1 MRIKFTIIPHS
12 TPVKP
17 YLWFG
22 SFVGLVVT
30 NQIYLIE
37 ANPVSPSAGA
47 QLPQSAGSLL
57 RWRLQPGSDERLS
70 FVISLWQCASVAA
83 LRACAQS
90 AFACLNDWLN
100 PEPLIDRLAR
110 VLLPARR
117 CLSYALAGAL
127 AVWWTCAALVERDWL
142 IRRTIFRTAPGW

>member
-1 MRIKFTIIPHS
+1 MRLKFTIIPHS

-30 NQIYLIE
+30 NQIYPIE
-37 ANPVSPSAGA
+37 AKPVSPSAGA
-47 QLPQSAGSLL
+47 QVSPPLAGSLL
-57 RWRLQPGSDERLS
+57 RRRLQPGSDERLS
-70 FVISLWQCASVAA
+70 FVISLLQCVSDVV

-100 PEPLIDRLAR
+100 R
-110 VLLPARR
+110 
-117 CLSYALAGAL
+117 AGH
-127 AVWWTCAALVERDWL
+127 W
-142 IRRTIFRTAPGW
+142 